1 MIRRLPKRFS
11 EPGDMTPD
19 EQLMLTML
27 VLRGGRASAEK
38 LIADCQEWERENGP
52 ATYDKDKQW
61 IAANEIGLDI
71 GMTLC
76 DRVVEGK
83 R

>member
-52 ATYDKDKQW
+52 AT
-61 IAANEIGLDI
+61 
-71 GMTLC
+71 
-76 DRVVEGK
+76 
-83 R
+83 